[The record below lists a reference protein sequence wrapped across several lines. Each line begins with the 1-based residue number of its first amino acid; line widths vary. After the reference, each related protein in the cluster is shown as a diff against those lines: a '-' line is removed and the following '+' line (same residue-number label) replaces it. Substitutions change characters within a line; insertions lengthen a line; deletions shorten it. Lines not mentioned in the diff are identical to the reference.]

1 MSAVIPNPT
10 DELAEKIDQI
20 RLSQKGDAKYTELH
34 ILVAEPVFEAVEI
47 YFATP
52 PARIKSRDAT
62 LYANRARLAAYWLLS
77 YAGLYQAEIAAITS
91 RCPSSV
97 SKGLDQVEALIDFD
111 PSFRSALERAKKSLA
126 EN

>member
-1 MSAVIPNPT
+1 MSTTPNPT
-10 DELAEKIDQI
+10 DEIAEELRKI
-20 RLSQKGDAKYTELH
+20 RLAHKGEARQRELQL
-34 ILVAEPVFEAVEI
+34 LVADPVLEAVEI

-52 PARIKSRDAT
+52 PSRIKSRDCT

-77 YAGLYQAEIAAITS
+77 YAGLYQTEIAAIAS
-91 RCPSSV
+91 RCPSSI
-97 SKGLDQVEALIDFD
+97 SKGMDQVEALINFD